1 MRKFLGLAAL
11 VAAGLGAVVV
21 VPRDASACGG
31 CFAPPENPTV
41 VTDHR
46 MVLSISAAE
55 TTLYDQIRYQGD
67 PAAFAWVLPISGEA
81 TVGLS
86 ADVLF
91 GALDAVTQTQ
101 IQAPPRFC
109 SGGGGGCPND
119 GFSAGSAAADAGAAP
134 PGVEVTKREVVGP
147 YETVQLKATDPNALS
162 AWLVQN
168 NFVIPEDIKPTIA
181 AYVNEKFDFL
191 ALKLLPG
198 KGVSSMRPVRVTTKG
213 ASPILPLRMV
223 AAGTGAT
230 VGITLWIVG
239 EGRYEPQNFPFFHIE
254 TSDLVWDWA
263 TSSSNY
269 RDLRAQKTAA
279 SQGRAWEIESSATYD
294 KPQIEEIV
302 ESGGRR
308 WGGFSDAAQDYLPVE
323 GPNPKTAEQVRQ
335 EDLAALFGTIPGW
348 NVRITRIRADLAR
361 AALDKDLLLT
371 ASADQRELS
380 PFRRLQ
386 KDVNWPGC
394 PTPPPVIC
402 GGDPYTDGRSDLVSG
417 KGCSTAASRFDG
429 TDLGLG
435 CAAGLLGVAM
445 VRVRRRSKTAGR

>member
-1 MRKFLGLAAL
+1 MRKFLGMAAL

-46 MVLSISAAE
+46 MVLTISAAE

-91 GALDAVTQTQ
+91 GTLDSVTQTQ

-109 SGGGGGCPND
+109 GGGGGGCPNRD
-119 GFSAGSAAADAGAAP
+119 GLSAGASAADASAPP

-147 YETVQLKATDPNALS
+147 YETVQLKATDPNALN
-162 AWLVQN
+162 AWLAQN
-168 NFVIPEDIKPTIA
+168 NFAIPDDIKPTIA

-198 KGVSSMRPVRVTTKG
+198 QGISSMRPVRVTTKG

-223 AAGTGAT
+223 AAGTSAT
-230 VGITLWIVG
+230 VGITLWVVG

-254 TSDLVWDWA
+254 TSDLVWDW
-263 TSSSNY
+263 TTRSSNY
-269 RDLRAQKTAA
+269 RDLRTQKTAA
-279 SQGRAWEIESSATYD
+279 SQGRAWEIESSATYY
-294 KPQIEEIV
+294 KQNIEQIV
-302 ESGGRR
+302 KYGGRQF
-308 WGGFSDAAQDYLPVE
+308 GGPSQADQDYLPVTT
-323 GPNPKTAEQVRQ
+323 GTTPMTADEVRQ
-335 EDLAALFGTIPGW
+335 QDLATLFGQIPGQD
-348 NVRITRIRADLAR
+348 VRITRVRADLAH
-361 AALDKDLLLT
+361 AALDKDLALT
-371 ASADQRELS
+371 ASADQSELS
-380 PFRRLQ
+380 QYRQLQ

-402 GGDPYTDGRSDLVSG
+402 GGDPATDGRADLLGG
-417 KGCSTAASRFDG
+417 KGCSTAATRFDG
-429 TDLGLG
+429 SDVGLS
-435 CAAGLLGVAM
+435 CVAGLFAVAL
-445 VRVRRRSKTAGR
+445 VRTRRRKKAA